1 VCHILWGG
9 FCILFL
15 SLFLPLKDNVVVLVA
30 QTPHAVGGLCGEGVY
45 TYMCQCIVSAA
56 ALDAVTD

>member
-1 VCHILWGG
+1 MCHILWGG

-15 SLFLPLKDNVVVLVA
+15 SLFLSLKDNVVVLVA

-45 TYMCQCIVSAA
+45 TYMCQYIVSAA

>member
-1 VCHILWGG
+1 MV